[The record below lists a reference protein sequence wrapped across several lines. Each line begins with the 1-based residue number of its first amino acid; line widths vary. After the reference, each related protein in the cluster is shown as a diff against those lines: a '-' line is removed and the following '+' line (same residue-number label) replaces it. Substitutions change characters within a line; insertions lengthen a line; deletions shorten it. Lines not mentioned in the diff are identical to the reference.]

1 MCCWLFCEA
10 LAPPPFRGKLQPQP
24 HPQTHTSHPH
34 KPEPQARGRA
44 LLNLRLSEAEGGL
57 LGRTLLTLVPNKGFG
72 SGPPAPLPQ
81 HKLSPHD
88 VVALRPNSQ
97 PPGAGGA
104 PLCGGLV
111 YRVRES
117 AIVVAVDEVPEDG
130 LEQPLRLEKLANE
143 VRAARG
149 AGARP
154 LARRFPLLAGVR
166 LFWAPKQAALLPGP
180 GAWWSG

>member
-1 MCCWLFCEA
+1 V
-10 LAPPPFRGKLQPQP
+10 
-24 HPQTHTSHPH
+24 
-34 KPEPQARGRA
+34 QARGRA

-72 SGPPAPLPQ
+72 GPDPVPLPP
-81 HKLSPHD
+81 HKFSPHD

-111 YRVRES
+111 YRVREG
-117 AIVVAVDEVPEDG
+117 AVVVAVDEPPEEG

-143 VRAARG
+143 VG
-149 AGARP
+149 
-154 LARRFPLLAGVR
+154 
-166 LFWAPKQAALLPGP
+166 
-180 GAWWSG
+180 